1 MSRGAQLFLWV
12 RPGKGRGFEGLRE
25 AITARLDQLTIAS
38 RPFAAQSRNQHRR
51 AHRPAVG
58 EVNDVLVR

>member
-38 RPFAAQSRNQHRR
+38 RTSRRSQETSTGVPR
-51 AHRPAVG
+51 G
-58 EVNDVLVR
+58 VRS